1 MTTLIDQ
8 LPFHFIDKLNNN
20 LKDETW
26 KKIKN
31 VSFKKGEIIIQ
42 KGQNIDGVYVVKHG
56 ALRIY
61 TLDSNGNEKPIDNL
75 NAGEICVFSIS
86 SIMNKII
93 FPAWV
98 TIDSESADVFFIPA
112 QTFKHLYENDPFV
125 RKFVLEAMAS
135 RIYNMMGLVE
145 ESATYDIGTRIN
157 NFLLRSC
164 SESQTINIGH
174 QEIATRLGTAREVVS
189 RHLKHLENTGF
200 ITLSRMKIYILSPQ
214 DLAKILPK

>member
-1 MTTLIDQ
+1 MSPLTNQ
-8 LPFHFIDKLNNN
+8 LPFHFIEKLNQH
-20 LKDETW
+20 LKDDTW
-26 KKIKN
+26 NKIKK
-31 VSFKKGEIIIQ
+31 VTFKKGEVVIQ
-42 KGQNIDGVYVVKHG
+42 KGQNIEGVYVVKHG

-112 QTFKHLYENDPFV
+112 QTFKHLYESDPFV
-125 RKFVLEAMAS
+125 RKFVLEAMSS

-157 NFLLRSC
+157 NFLLRCC
-164 SESQTINIGH
+164 SENQTIKISH
-174 QEIATRLGTAREVVS
+174 QEVATRLGTAREVVS

-200 ITLSRMKIYILSPQ
+200 ITLSRMKIYIISPQ
-214 DLAKILPK
+214 HLAKILPK